1 MSATNNVP
9 GPQAKRWIERDREI
23 LSSSYTREY
32 DFVIDHGSGSIAYDV
47 DGNRY
52 IDFMAGIGTLS
63 TGHCHPKVV
72 EAIRRQAGEFLHIC
86 GTDFYYRQTIEL
98 AEKLQSIVPMHDKIS
113 VCFSNSGTEAVE
125 AALKLARWKT
135 GRKMFIGFY
144 GSFHGRTMGSLS
156 FTSSKSTQRTGF
168 GPLVAGVHHADYS
181 YPYRCPNNCD
191 EEACRRECKCASIIE
206 EKIFGRVADPN
217 EIAAIL
223 VEPIQGEGGLVFPAD
238 NFLPRLREICTRE
251 GILLIVDEVQT
262 GVGRTG
268 KWWAIEHWGV
278 EPDIICIAKG
288 IASGMPIGAII
299 ARKEIMDWPRGSHGS
314 TFAGNPVA
322 CAAALATLELIEKG
336 DDKTPPFIDH
346 ARTMG
351 DYILNALREMQNRHL
366 SIGRVEGKGLMI
378 GVEIVRDRSTK
389 DRHDRQAGTRLRD
402 DLIAS
407 AFRQGLLLLEC
418 GTSGVRVT
426 PALNIPREIVDEGL
440 GIFEAALSEAEEK
453 IGLRSRQLVLSS
465 EGDYK

>member
-1 MSATNNVP
+1 MNSTYYIP
-9 GPQAKRWIERDREI
+9 GPKAKHWIERDREI

-32 DFVIDHGSGSIAYDV
+32 DFVIDHGLGSIAYDV

-72 EAIRRQAGEFLHIC
+72 EAIRQQAGEFLHIC
-86 GTDFYYRQTIEL
+86 GTDFYYRQAVEL
-98 AEKLQSIVPMHDKIS
+98 GEKLQSIAPMNDKIS

-156 FTSSKSTQRTGF
+156 FTSSKFTQRASF
-168 GPLVAGVHHADYS
+168 GPLIAGVHHVDFS
-181 YPYRCPNNCD
+181 YPYRCPNGRD
-191 EEACRRECKCASIIE
+191 EDICRQECRCVSVLE
-206 EKIFGRVADPN
+206 EKIFGRIVNPR
-217 EIAAIL
+217 EVAAIL
-223 VEPIQGEGGLVFPAD
+223 VEPIQAEGGLVFPAD
-238 NFLPRLREICTRE
+238 NFLPKLREICTRE
-251 GILLIVDEVQT
+251 GILLIADEVQT

-268 KWWAIEHWGV
+268 KWWAVEHWGI
-278 EPDIICIAKG
+278 EPDIMCVAKG
-288 IASGMPIGAII
+288 IASGMPIGAIL
-299 ARKEIMDWPRGSHGS
+299 ARKEIMNWPKGSHGS

-322 CAAALATLELIEKG
+322 CVAALATLDLIQNG
-336 DDKTPPFIDH
+336 DKETPPFIEN
-346 ARTMG
+346 ARKMG
-351 DYILNALREMQNRHL
+351 DYILNVLREMQYRHHSL
-366 SIGRVEGKGLMI
+366 GRIEGKGLMI
-378 GVEIVRDRSTK
+378 GVEIVQDRTTK
-389 DRHDRQAGTRLRD
+389 DCKDRQAGSRLRD

-407 AFRQGLLLLEC
+407 AFKRGLLLLEC

-440 GIFEAALSEAEEK
+440 EIFEDALSDAED
-453 IGLRSRQLVLSS
+453 RSRLQAQQLVLS
-465 EGDYK
+465 